1 MTKFVSLVVVT
12 FLLLSFV
19 AYGFPG
25 KHQGQHGKTQWW
37 NNAEV
42 LEQLD
47 LTGQQKSKIDEIA
60 SSNEETMTN
69 LHAQLRA
76 SYREFKESM
85 RNPNS
90 TKDEIL
96 SKYDQVEKSHKE
108 LSRFKIETTLAI
120 REVLSPEQITKL
132 FDIKEQ
138 HWKGHRDCT

>member
-1 MTKFVSLVVVT
+1 MTKFASLFVVT

-25 KHQGQHGKTQWW
+25 KHQGRHGKTQWW

-42 LEQLD
+42 LEQLE

-60 SSNEETMTN
+60 SSNEETLTN
-69 LHAQLRA
+69 LHTQLRA
-76 SYREFKESM
+76 SYKEFKESM

-96 SKYDQVEKSHKE
+96 SKYDQAEKTRKE
-108 LSRFKIETTLAI
+108 LSRLKIETTLDI